1 VSPHEMIAAL
11 GVPVTHLSSDSRHLH
26 AGSTFVA
33 YPGTLS
39 DGRDHIDSAI
49 LAGATSVLFE
59 ARGWNGRALSVPS
72 LGVENLRRHFAAI
85 ADDVYGLPSAQLE
98 MIGVT
103 GTNGKT
109 STSMWIAEA
118 LSALGSPCG
127 VIGTLGAGSPAQLV
141 ETKNTTPDAGVL
153 VAHLR
158 GFVQAGMKAAVMEVS
173 SHALHQDRVRG
184 LQWDSAVFTNLTRD
198 HLDYHGSME
207 AYQLAKARLFEMP
220 TLKHAIVNADD
231 PAADAMVVNTPAKIV
246 RYGLS
251 AGDVRVEQLTMNRG
265 GMTLQLKT
273 PWGAVHA
280 QAGVTGRFNAS
291 NLAAV
296 VSVLGVRGFSPS
308 EIGSAVAGLKPV
320 RGRMEML
327 SPSPGKPLVVVDYA
341 HTPDALAQAL
351 TTLREVS
358 TTGGKLIVVFGCGG
372 DRDAGKRPL
381 MGATA
386 VRLADA
392 VWLTSDNPRSEDPD
406 VIIANIASGMSAAKP
421 SSLHRM
427 ASRADAIHAAIRAA
441 RPEDTVLIAGKG
453 HETYQEVMGARTP
466 FDDVAVAREALC

>member
-1 VSPHEMIAAL
+1 MSPHDMIKAL
-11 GVPVTHLSSDSRHLH
+11 GVPVAHLSSDSRHLH

-85 ADDVYGLPSAQLE
+85 ADHVYGQPSTQLT

-109 STSMWIAEA
+109 STSMWIAQA
-118 LSALGSPCG
+118 LTALGTPCG
-127 VIGTLGAGSPAQLV
+127 VIGTLGAGSPTQLL
-141 ETKNTTPDAGVL
+141 ETKNTTPDAGLL
-153 VAHLR
+153 VCHLR
-158 GFVQAGMKAAVMEVS
+158 DFVQTGMKAAAMEVS

-184 LQWDSAVFTNLTRD
+184 LQWDIGVFTNLTRD

-220 TLKHAIVNADD
+220 TLKTAIVNADD
-231 PAADAMVVNTPAKIV
+231 AAANAMVANTSAQIV
-246 RYGLS
+246 RYGIQS
-251 AGDVRVEQLTMNRG
+251 GDVRVEQLTMNRA
-265 GMTLQLKT
+265 GMAVHLRT
-273 PWGAVHA
+273 PWGAVKA
-280 QAGVTGRFNAS
+280 QVGVTGRFNAS

-296 VSVLGVRGFSPS
+296 VSVLGTSGHTAAAI
-308 EIGSAVAGLKPV
+308 ESAIAGLKPV

-327 SPSPGKPLVVVDYA
+327 PPRAGKPLVVVDYA

-351 TTLREVS
+351 TSLREVS
-358 TTGGKLIVVFGCGG
+358 AQGGKLIVVFGCGG
-372 DRDAGKRPL
+372 DRDTGKRPL

-386 VRLADA
+386 VRLAD
-392 VWLTSDNPRSEDPD
+392 VIWLTSDNPRSEDPE
-406 VIIANIASGMSAAKP
+406 VIIAHIAAGTSTAAPSA
-421 SSLHRM
+421 LHRM
-427 ASRADAIHAAIRAA
+427 VNRADAIRAAIAAA
-441 RPEDTVLIAGKG
+441 RPQDTVLIAGKG
-453 HETYQEVMGARTP
+453 HETYQEVMGVRTA
-466 FDDVAVAREALC
+466 FDDVAVAQEALC